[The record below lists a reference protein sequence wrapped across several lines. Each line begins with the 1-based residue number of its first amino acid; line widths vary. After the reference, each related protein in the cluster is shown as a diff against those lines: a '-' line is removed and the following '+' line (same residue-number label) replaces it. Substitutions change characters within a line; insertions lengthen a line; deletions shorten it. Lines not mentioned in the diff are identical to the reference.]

1 MIITL
6 QTTCPCCGSTNN
18 IDVEKKDYENYQN
31 GTFCQTAFPYLTAG
45 EREMIITGICD
56 KCWKRIFS

>member
-31 GTFCQTAFPYLTAG
+31 GTFFNIQEAL
-45 EREMIITGICD
+45 
-56 KCWKRIFS
+56 